1 MQKKWLNVTI
11 ALFFLF
17 AVVVPAF
24 GMSPQ
29 PERIIPA
36 GKVYLHQDGKK
47 VGEFSREAWLELLRG
62 RPDWGYRCGPRGTVS
77 TVQSRWRPGM
87 IQAGQSGE
95 TVRTGDLEVSVPIKV
110 QDQVAGIVRL
120 RKPDGSLPWSQGEMV
135 MMESLVSQLGLTL
148 ESARL
153 HDESQRRAASDRL
166 LAETSARIRET
177 LDLDT
182 VLQTAVRE
190 IRQAMGLRDVTIR
203 MGDDAHGRDG
213 ASWKEVS

>member
-1 MQKKWLNVTI
+1 VPGTFDQETVT
-11 ALFFLF
+11 ALQGLADQVAVALDNARLF
-17 AVVVPAF
+17 SEATAALEA
-24 GMSPQ
+24 
-29 PERIIPA
+29 ERRA
-36 GKVYLHQDGKK
+36 Y
-47 VGEFSREAWLELLRG
+47 GEFSREAWMDLLRG

-87 IQAGQSGE
+87 IKAGQSGT
-95 TVRTGDLEVSVPIKV
+95 TVQSDDLEVSVPVKV

-120 RKPDGSLPWSQGEMV
+120 RKPDGSPPWSQGELA
-135 MMESLVSQLGLTL
+135 MMEALVSQLGLTL

-203 MGDDAHGRDG
+203 MGDSNQPGSPLRVEEGR
-213 ASWKEVS
+213 S